1 MTGIFHRQWWDLPL
15 RKNPSQTDYSRPE
28 KKRKKTNKHT
38 ESKPNQN
45 QNQSTKQTN
54 KEHNNSQ
61 KAGKDDQR
69 AELTAAWRTL
79 T

>member
-45 QNQSTKQTN
+45 QNQSTKQTKN
-54 KEHNNSQ
+54 TTTHRRPGRMIREQN
-61 KAGKDDQR
+61 
-69 AELTAAWRTL
+69 
-79 T
+79 